1 MHLTKE
7 LQDNL
12 QQQGINRPE
21 QLKSHIE
28 KIFEQHS
35 HQDEVIISIYAMIFP
50 QWNDI
55 EQLHGHPVCGEKLWR
70 YICELFIKF
79 DKIHHPRCMAGGAWI
94 NYGFSVDAQLEPWEI
109 NLSNCSIAYKET

>member
-7 LQDNL
+7 L
-12 QQQGINRPE
+12 ISKPE
-21 QLKSHIE
+21 KLKSHIE
-28 KIFEQHS
+28 NIFEQHD
-35 HQDEVIISIYAMIFP
+35 HQDEVISSIYAMIFP

-55 EQLHGHPVCGEKLWR
+55 EQLHGHPVCGTDLWH

-94 NYGFSVDAQLEPWEI
+94 NYGFSVDAQLEPRGI
-109 NLSNCSIAYKET
+109 NLSSCFITYKEI